1 MRQSLIQFRAVHLTA
16 GLTFGL
22 MTCREVDAVTTC
34 LIVAEEDSGW
44 QMIERMGTDQLIGM
58 LLLVSFLV
66 ALAIVGLRCFARI
79 ASAVKQSRAYES
91 RALTS
96 LYFNRIDEAISAA
109 DSFPTSPVAAVVN
122 ASLQGTPSCSGPVS
136 GVGSG
141 SKPAFNRALIAQT
154 QELRRGLWVPSAI
167 GWSAPAI
174 GLMTALCPS
183 AIHSSGPPFPLLL
196 GLAIAVPA
204 IWLYRGLSSEV
215 DLLLFETDRMSLSIV
230 DQIAEQLDGA
240 FENHH
245 ALGHHMPREIRL
257 PIPPQDSRPLR

>member
-1 MRQSLIQFRAVHLTA
+1 MRQSLFRFRAVHLMA
-16 GLTFGL
+16 GVTFGL
-22 MTCREVDAVTTC
+22 MTGRDVDAVTMC
-34 LIVAEEDSGW
+34 LVVAEDDSGW
-44 QMIERMGTDQLIGM
+44 QMIERMGIDQLIGM
-58 LLLVSFLV
+58 LLLVSFLI
-66 ALAIVGLRCFARI
+66 ALAIVGLRCVARI

-109 DSFPTSPVAAVVN
+109 DSFPASPVAAVVT
-122 ASLQGTPSCSGPVS
+122 ASLQGTTSCSGPVS
-136 GVGSG
+136 GVGSC
-141 SKPAFNRALIAQT
+141 SKPALNRALIAQT

-174 GLMTALCPS
+174 GLITALCPS
-183 AIHSSGPPFPLLL
+183 VFHSNAPPFPLLL

-204 IWLYRGLSSEV
+204 IWLYRGLSSQV
-215 DLLLFETDRMSLSIV
+215 DLLLFETERMSLSIV

-240 FENHH
+240 FDNHQ

-257 PIPPQDSRPLR
+257 PIQSQD